1 MESQATTQAHWEQV
15 YAQKALETCSWY
27 QATPQLAL
35 DLLKTYQIAP
45 TDRIIDIGGGDSLLI
60 DHLLDLGY
68 SHLSVLDISAKALSR
83 AQTRLGQ
90 RAKQVNWITS
100 NVLDFVPTQQYDFWH
115 DRAAFHFFT
124 VETDVQQY
132 VDRAA
137 QGVRTGGVLVVG
149 TFSTEGPQKC
159 SGLEI
164 RQYSAQRLTEVF
176 AEHFQ
181 KIDCFPVEHH
191 TPAQIVQHFTFCV
204 FRRK

>member
-1 MESQATTQAHWEQV
+1 MMEKDERQAHWDSIF
-15 YAQKALETCSWY
+15 AAKTLEERSWY
-27 QATPQLAL
+27 EATPNIAL
-35 DLLKTYQIAP
+35 DLLDQLSIPKEAA
-45 TDRIIDIGGGDSLLI
+45 IIDVGGGDSLLV

-83 AQTRLGQ
+83 AQTRLGE

-100 NVLDFVPTQQYDFWH
+100 DVLDFVPTQQYDFWY
-115 DRAAFHFFT
+115 DRAAFHFLT
-124 VETDVQQY
+124 AEADVQQY

-137 QGVRTGGVLVVG
+137 QGVRTGGVLVLG

-164 RQYSAQRLTEVF
+164 RQYSAQGLTEVF

-181 KIDCFPVEHH
+181 KIECFPVEHH